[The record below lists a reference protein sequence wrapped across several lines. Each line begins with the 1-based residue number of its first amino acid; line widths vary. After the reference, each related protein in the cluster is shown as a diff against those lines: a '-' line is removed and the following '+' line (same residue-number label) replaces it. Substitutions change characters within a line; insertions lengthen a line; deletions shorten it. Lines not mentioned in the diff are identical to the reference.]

1 MNPLPPLPALR
12 AFEAVSRLGS
22 VVKAADA
29 LSVTH
34 SAISHQIHALEDYL
48 GLPLFERSGRKLA
61 LTEDGRNYALQIRMA
76 LNDMAE
82 ATRTVRARP
91 KPNEIKLT
99 TMPSFGLGWLIPRVP
114 EFQALFPQYRLDIR
128 AGLGFDDLHTGQLD
142 LAIRM
147 GAGDWEGLKTQHLLD
162 DYLVVVAA
170 PQYPHLPRTL
180 AELSDLEHGLER
192 AQIIGTLEKWSSW
205 VKEAQLGDWSP
216 TFSLFCNDNNL
227 ALQAVRLGQGITLT
241 RLSLVLD
248 DLRSGQLVLLGGV
261 IAPHPNRYWLVW
273 APRADGS
280 AKLHH
285 FMHWLQT
292 AAARSQQ
299 AMNDYISGVY
309 PSLLISN

>member
-99 TMPSFGLGWLIPRVP
+99 TMPSFGLGWLIPRIP
-114 EFQALFPQYRLDIR
+114 EFQALFPQYRIDIR
-128 AGLGFDDLHTGQLD
+128 ASLGFDDLHTGQLD

-170 PQYPHLPRTL
+170 PDYPHLPRTL
-180 AELSDLEHGLER
+180 ADLEQ

-205 VKEAQLGDWSP
+205 VKAAQLGDWSP
-216 TFSLFCNDNNL
+216 TFGLFCNDNNL
-227 ALQAVRLGQGITLT
+227 ALTAVRLGQGIALA

-248 DLRSGQLVLLGGV
+248 ELVDGRLQLVGNV

-273 APRADGS
+273 APRVDGS

-285 FMHWLQT
+285 FMQWITQR
-292 AAARSQQ
+292 AAQSQQ
-299 AMNDYISGVY
+299 QMQVYIDGVY
-309 PSLLISN
+309 SAE